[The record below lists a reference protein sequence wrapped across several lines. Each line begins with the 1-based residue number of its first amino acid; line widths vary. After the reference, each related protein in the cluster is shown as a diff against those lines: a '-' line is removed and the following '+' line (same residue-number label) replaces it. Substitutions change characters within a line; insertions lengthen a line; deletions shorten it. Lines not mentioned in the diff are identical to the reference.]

1 TSGSIEIQLDKP
13 HPVKYVL
20 LQEYI
25 KLGQR
30 VKSFT
35 VEANIGNTWKLLANG
50 TTIGYKRILPLDT
63 IETDKLRINITSAK
77 ACPLIS
83 SIEVY

>member
-1 TSGSIEIQLDKP
+1 
-13 HPVKYVL
+13 VM

-35 VEANIGNTWKLLANG
+35 VEAFQDGAWKKVAEA
-50 TTIGYKRILPLDT
+50 TTIGYKRILRLPSVQT
-63 IETDKLRINITSAK
+63 NKIRVNIADAK

-83 SIEVY
+83 NLELY